1 MEALPASAFE
11 VPEAEFLLELL
22 VVALDAP
29 AQLGQIDQARQG
41 NVVGKGGEPI
51 LRGLLLGFRPF
62 DQQPLFLTGSAAAG
76 CVHPHARETRGEL
89 PRRTFPPYGRAP
101 SIQRQAEGEFLDRDR
116 LVAFAAA
123 RAGRRPPAA

>member
-1 MEALPASAFE
+1 MEAAPASAFE
-11 VPEAEFLLELL
+11 VAEAEFLLELL

-29 AQLGQIDQARQG
+29 AQLGEIDQARPG

-62 DQQPLFLTGSAAAG
+62 DQQPLLLTGCAAAG
-76 CVHPHARETRGEL
+76 RAHPHARETRGE
-89 PRRTFPPYGRAP
+89 PPTGTFPPCHRAP
-101 SIQRQAEGEFLDRDR
+101 SIHRQAEGEFLDRDR
-116 LVAFAAA
+116 LVALAAA

>member
-51 LRGLLLGFRPF
+51 LRRLLLGFRPF

-76 CVHPHARETRGEL
+76 RGL
-89 PRRTFPPYGRAP
+89 SIAWAAAAWWRAP
-101 SIQRQAEGEFLDRDR
+101 TPKCSTECRRHRSGP
-116 LVAFAAA
+116 A
-123 RAGRRPPAA
+123 R